1 MDILTMNQS
10 IFSNKSKEM
19 YVPTNAVEMTYDE
32 MECVDGGA
40 WLVTTIEWTLN
51 MELFA
56 ANAAINTA
64 RIFGKKA
71 VYNFVKKKL
80 GSWVSYTLMALSLGN
95 LVGTAV
101 KGVNMLLDFG
111 PDRIMRLLSVGG
123 LVATAFDLMD
133 GNWDGMVFGQ

>member
-80 GSWVSYTLMALSLGN
+80 GSWLSYTLMALSLGN
-95 LVGTAV
+95 LVE
-101 KGVNMLLDFG
+101 
-111 PDRIMRLLSVGG
+111 
-123 LVATAFDLMD
+123 TAFDLMD
-133 GNWDGMVFGQ
+133 GNWDGMAFGQ